1 MRSKKCLCGMLM
13 FNLPDEFNG
22 STADALR
29 LLADYMDETEGKQR
43 VCKRGISGEES
54 FEELTEMITLD
65 LFNNPNIRLKSIGL
79 HIAEFEDGSENGYA

>member
-43 VCKRGISGEES
+43 RGGGISGEES
-54 FEELTEMITLD
+54 YNELTDMITLD
-65 LFNNPNIRLKSIGL
+65 LFNNPNIKLKSIGL
-79 HIAEFEDGSENGYA
+79 HIAKFEDGSENGYA